1 MIGKERVLDILK
13 NVISLSSA
21 DQTEA
26 LFMGEESYLTGFA
39 NNYIHRNVGGKDW
52 KILISSHSQNRK
64 KERIK
69 IFSWRQ
75 QLIVLQ
81 SSGQSM

>member
-39 NNYIHRNVGGKDW
+39 SNW
-52 KILISSHSQNRK
+52 
-64 KERIK
+64 
-69 IFSWRQ
+69 
-75 QLIVLQ
+75 
-81 SSGQSM
+81 